1 MSDKNSAKESAGA
14 HQELHKKSHWNQGH
28 EEPKGQRQQK
38 GSGIAGVPI
47 LDCPNRITSVDAKWN
62 FRASREGMAEYI
74 EATLGDIASIVRT
87 SEYPVYEEEK

>member
-1 MSDKNSAKESAGA
+1 M
-14 HQELHKKSHWNQGH
+14 
-28 EEPKGQRQQK
+28 
-38 GSGIAGVPI
+38 PI

-74 EATLGDIASIVRT
+74 EAALGDIASIVRT